1 MIPLL
6 CAVIV
11 KPSIKTVNGI
21 KKSVEY
27 TALFGVKLLTTIRL
41 KFNLGVIMQITGR
54 CHCGEVTYHA
64 EVDETKV
71 LNCHCT
77 DCQVISSGPF
87 RTVVLSKANAITF
100 TASQPKE
107 YIKVADSGNK
117 RAQGFCGNCGTS
129 LYATSV
135 GEGDKIYGL
144 RIGAIEQREQLIPKT
159 QIWCRSS
166 PAWLK
171 ELNTIT
177 GFDTVPNG

>member
-1 MIPLL
+1 
-6 CAVIV
+6 
-11 KPSIKTVNGI
+11 
-21 KKSVEY
+21 
-27 TALFGVKLLTTIRL
+27 
-41 KFNLGVIMQITGR
+41 MQITGR

-144 RIGAIEQREQLIPKT
+144 RIGAIEQRAQLIPKV

-166 PAWLK
+166 LPWIN
-171 ELNTIT
+171 ELHNLTS
-177 GFDTVPNG
+177 FDTAPPA